1 MPISLDGFR
10 IKLINN
16 ILLSKSQEDVHHFI
30 DVAMAELKNKK
41 PADGIILQFVEKIA
55 GQLDAYSPMNIEAQQ
70 WSNINM
76 ARILINR
83 FKNQLLIP
91 LV

>member
-1 MPISLDGFR
+1 MSISLDEFR
-10 IKLINN
+10 VKLISN
-16 ILLSKSQEDVHHFI
+16 ILLSKSQEDVYHFI

-41 PADGIILQFVEKIA
+41 SGDGIIMQFVEKIA

-83 FKNQLLIP
+83 VKNQLLKP